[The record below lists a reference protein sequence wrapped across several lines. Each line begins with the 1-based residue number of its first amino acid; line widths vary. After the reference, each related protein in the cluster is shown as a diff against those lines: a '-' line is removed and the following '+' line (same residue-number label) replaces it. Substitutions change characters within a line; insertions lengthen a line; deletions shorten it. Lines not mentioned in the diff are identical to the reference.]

1 MTTLPAS
8 TLHSAPAPRKIADA
22 ILRGPRPRSV
32 PRFAAVLAA
41 MLMKGLVS

>member
-1 MTTLPAS
+1 MTMLPAS
-8 TLHSAPAPRKIADA
+8 TLHSA
-22 ILRGPRPRSV
+22 